1 MKKAKTFFRTERN
14 SPLKKKLEGWLTKK
28 NYKIAKYESTKYD
41 NKVDFFFVR
50 FSTKVAKIK

>member
-1 MKKAKTFFRTERN
+1 MEIAFKDEIR
-14 SPLKKKLEGWLTKK
+14 WLTKK

-41 NKVDFFFVR
+41 NKVDFFFAR